1 MSSIIAISTSVPEFS
16 AEKEDFFKF
25 YEKALKPA
33 DPVSF
38 SHKLQ
43 FLGRKTKIEKR
54 YSCLPDFKGAETE
67 LFKNENYR
75 PAIEERMEL
84 YKKKIIPLAT
94 DAIDKLFFDTK
105 LRPSDVTHLIT
116 VSCTGL
122 AAPGIEFQLA
132 EHYGLQHAEKTG
144 LNFLGCYAAMKALK
158 QAHYIAQA
166 DPKACV
172 LIICAELC
180 SIHFYPSEID
190 EDIVANLLFADGA
203 SAAIV
208 MGDENA
214 YVKDK
219 TVLKLNDLGSA
230 YIPNTFDLMTWDIGP
245 SNFKMHLSKYIAGTI
260 KENILPVVSDFL
272 KGHISTIDFWAIHP
286 GGVKIVEAVKDKL
299 NLNGSNVE
307 DSMNV
312 LKNYGNMSS
321 PTILFILS
329 SIFNKIKNDPSQE
342 SKNIFS
348 CAFGPGINIEM
359 IRFSSVNNVLV
370 NNPVYFAT
378 DHAFE
383 V

>member
-1 MSSIIAISTSVPEFS
+1 MSSIIAISTSVPGFS
-16 AEKEDFFKF
+16 AEKEDFLEF
-25 YEKALKPA
+25 YMKALQPA
-33 DPVSF
+33 DPSSF
-38 SHKLQ
+38 SHKLN
-43 FLGRKTKIEKR
+43 FLNRKTKIEKR
-54 YSCLPDFKGAETE
+54 YSCLPDFKGTEME
-67 LFKNENYR
+67 LFKNENYI

-84 YKKKIIPLAT
+84 YGKKIIPLAT

-122 AAPGIEFQLA
+122 RAPGIEFQLA
-132 EHYGLQHAEKTG
+132 EYYGLRHAEKTG
-144 LNFLGCYAAMKALK
+144 LNFLGCYAAIKALK

-180 SIHFYPSEID
+180 SIHFYPSDVD

-203 SAAIV
+203 SAAMV

-219 TVLKLNDLGSA
+219 IVLKLNDLGSA
-230 YIPNTFDLMTWDIGP
+230 CIPNTFNLMTWNIGP
-245 SNFKMHLSKYIAGTI
+245 SNFKMHLSKHIAGTI
-260 KENILPVVSDFL
+260 RENILPVVSDFL
-272 KGHISTIDFWAIHP
+272 KEQISSIDFWAIHP
-286 GGVKIVEAVKDKL
+286 GGVKIVEAVRDKL
-299 NLNGSNVE
+299 NLSESNVE

-329 SIFNKIKNDPSQE
+329 SIFNKIKNDPSHE
-342 SKNIFS
+342 PKNIFS

-359 IRFSSVNNVLV
+359 IRLSSVNNALV
-370 NNPVYFAT
+370 NNSFHLAT
-378 DHAFE
+378 GHAFE